1 MNNGKEIQIADY
13 ELAESP
19 EINLKDY
26 WDKLKRRKGTV
37 ISVTLAVFIL
47 GAFWTFIQKPVY
59 TAKSTILIEKEP
71 NILSFEQVLQV
82 ESMRDDFLPDPVQ
95 APREPQPG
103 RIGGRQAQAVGER
116 GVRRQTRPWPQA
128 GRSHRPRLQGLPGQR
143 FHQPSGHQARSHDP
157 PGRCLLQCP

>member
-1 MNNGKEIQIADY
+1 MNSGREIQIADY

-26 WDKLKRRKGTV
+26 WDKLKRRKGT
-37 ISVTLAVFIL
+37 ILSVTLAVFVL

-82 ESMRDDFLPDPVQ
+82 ESMRDDFYQTQYKLLESRSLAESVVDKLKLWGNEEFVGRPDARRKPVDP
-95 APREPQPG
+95 AELKAKCRSPPP
-103 RIGGRQAQAVGER
+103 IMSSAIPSSTVSS
-116 GVRRQTRPWPQA
+116 A
-128 GRSHRPRLQGLPGQR
+128 GLTSSPC
-143 FHQPSGHQARSHDP
+143 A
-157 PGRCLLQCP
+157 